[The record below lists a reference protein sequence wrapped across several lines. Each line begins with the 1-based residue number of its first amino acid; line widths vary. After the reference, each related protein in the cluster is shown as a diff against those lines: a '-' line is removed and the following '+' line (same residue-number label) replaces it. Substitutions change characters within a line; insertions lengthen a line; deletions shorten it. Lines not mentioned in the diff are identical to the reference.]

1 MYRYVEVRT
10 RPYIRKMLQL
20 RACLERLSRVLRL
33 VGSKG
38 GGCGGGVRACV
49 CSRDVRLSWSV
60 MMMTET
66 LWLRAWGYV
75 GSSEEIEL

>member
-1 MYRYVEVRT
+1 M
-10 RPYIRKMLQL
+10 
-20 RACLERLSRVLRL
+20 LRL